1 MSTPTELFLLVLL
14 FAAVGAYGVQCQELR
29 RHLNRLETAR

>member
-14 FAAVGAYGVQCQELR
+14 FAVAGACGVQRQALR
-29 RHLNRLETAR
+29 RHLSQQEIAR

>member
-14 FAAVGAYGVQCQELR
+14 FAAVGAYGVQRQALR
-29 RHLNRLETAR
+29 RHLSPQEIAR